1 MSHCP
6 VCQVALRPE
15 ACEDPNHLE
24 SKNLAFYATNVVE
37 GSGKV
42 TGRVVKASSPL
53 PRAWW

>member
-42 TGRVVKASSPL
+42 TGSLVKPCSLL